1 MTNDE
6 LRKLFESSWAESIAL
21 EQKYRRGERLT
32 RADCNAM
39 RKATQRMGIV
49 AREVWLQSGKPPGFP
64 ELEKPIKLSPLP
76 KSMQPRDLTGA
87 MVEGG
92 ELN

>member
-1 MTNDE
+1 MTDDE
-6 LRKLFESSWAESIAL
+6 RRIVFEAAWAESLAL

-49 AREVWLQSGKPPGFP
+49 AREVWIQNGRPPGFP

-76 KSMQPRDLTGA
+76 KSMQPLDLTGA
-87 MVEGG
+87 MPEGG